1 MPKSKLLTK
10 KVITWALYD
19 WANSAFALSVLA
31 VLFPLVLGNYWG
43 ADDGGSAATIRLGW
57 ITFSASL
64 VVFVLAPVL
73 GTIADTG
80 GFRKRFLVLFAITG
94 AAATTGLGFVGQGDW
109 PLALGLYLIASVGFY
124 SATVFYDSLLI
135 DVTEPKNYSF
145 VSTLGFSVGYLGGA
159 ALLSLH
165 LWMLKSPGT
174 FGFENTAEAFSY
186 AFVSVGVWW
195 LLFLLPLLY
204 FVPEGHS
211 PIEDSRH
218 PIRAAYEELKSTVQ
232 RISQYRNVM
241 IFLSGYWLYI
251 GGVFTV
257 IFMAVNYG
265 QRLGFSD
272 SDLVLALLIA
282 NFVGFPATL
291 IYGFL
296 AHRFGAKKGLY
307 FALVAY
313 VGACLWGIQMT
324 EVRVFY
330 VMSVIIGAVQGGVQG
345 LSRSV
350 YATLIP
356 ADQPGEFFGFYSM
369 TTKFAHV
376 LGPAMVAIA
385 AMLSDDPK
393 WVLLALMPMFLAG
406 AFLLALVRMPALER
420 GSDSL
425 NDIYKRDFQ

>member
-1 MPKSKLLTK
+1 MPKPKILTK
-10 KVITWALYD
+10 KVVTWALYD

-43 ADDGGSAATIRLGW
+43 ADDGGSASTIRLGW

-64 VVFVLAPVL
+64 VVFVSAPIL
-73 GTIADTG
+73 GTIADAG
-80 GFRKRFLVLFAITG
+80 GYRKRFLILFAITG
-94 AAATTGLGFVGQGDW
+94 AVATAGLGFVGQGQW
-109 PLALGLYLIASVGFY
+109 PVALGLYLIASVGFY
-124 SATVFYDSLLI
+124 SSIVFYDSLLI
-135 DVTEPKNYSF
+135 DVTEPRNFSF
-145 VSTLGFSVGYLGGA
+145 VSTLGFAVGYLGGA
-159 ALLSLH
+159 ALLALH
-165 LWMLKSPGT
+165 LWMLKAPQS
-174 FGFENTAEAFSY
+174 FGLESTTEAFSY
-186 AFVSVGVWW
+186 AFFSVGIWW
-195 LLFLLPLLY
+195 LGFLLPLLF
-204 FVPEGHS
+204 FVPESHS
-211 PIEDSRH
+211 STEVTSH

-232 RISQYRNVM
+232 KISQYRNIM
-241 IFLSGYWLYI
+241 IFLSGYWLYV

-265 QRLGFSD
+265 QRLGFED
-272 SDLVLALLIA
+272 SDLVMALLIA

-307 FALVAY
+307 VALVAY

-324 EVRVFY
+324 EVREFY
-330 VMSVIIGAVQGGVQG
+330 IMSVIIGMVQGGVQG

-356 ADQPGEFFGFYSM
+356 AEQPGEFFGFYSM

-406 AFLLALVRMPALER
+406 AFLLALVRMPATEASPR
-420 GSDSL
+420 EPIPDS
-425 NDIYKRDFQ
+425 KK

>member
-1 MPKSKLLTK
+1 LPKSKILTR

-43 ADDGGSAATIRLGW
+43 ADDGGSAATIRLGC

-64 VVFVLAPVL
+64 IVFLLAPVL

-80 GFRKRFLVLFAITG
+80 GYRKRFLVLFAIIG
-94 AAATTGLGFVGQGDW
+94 AVTTAGLGFVGQGGW
-109 PLALGLYLIASVGFY
+109 PVALGLYLVASVGFY
-124 SATVFYDSLLI
+124 SSTVFYDSLLI
-135 DVTEPKNYSF
+135 DVTEPRNFNF

-159 ALLSLH
+159 ALLALH
-165 LWMLKSPGT
+165 LWMLKSPQS
-174 FGFENTAEAFSY
+174 FGLESATEAFSY
-186 AFVSVGVWW
+186 AFITVGIWW
-195 LLFLLPLLY
+195 LLFLLPLLF
-204 FVPEGHS
+204 FVPERHS
-211 PIEDSRH
+211 SLEVASH

-232 RISQYRNVM
+232 KISQYRNVM
-241 IFLSGYWLYI
+241 IFLGAYWLYI

-265 QRLGFSD
+265 QRLGFED
-272 SDLVLALLIA
+272 SDLVMALLIA
-282 NFVGFPATL
+282 NIVGFPATL
-291 IYGFL
+291 IFGFL

-307 FALVAY
+307 VGLLAY
-313 VGACLWGIQMT
+313 VGACLWAIQMT
-324 EVRVFY
+324 EVREFY
-330 VMSVIIGAVQGGVQG
+330 IMSVIVGMVQGGAQG

-356 ADQPGEFFGFYSM
+356 AEQPGEFFGFYSM
-369 TTKFAHV
+369 TTKLAHV

-393 WVLLALMPMFLAG
+393 WVLLTLMPLFLAG
-406 AFLLALVRMPALER
+406 AFLLALVRMPVIEDR
-420 GSDSL
+420 
-425 NDIYKRDFQ
+425 

>member
-1 MPKSKLLTK
+1 LPKSKILTK
-10 KVITWALYD
+10 QVITWALYD

-31 VLFPLVLGNYWG
+31 VLFPLVLGNHWG
-43 ADDGGSAATIRLGW
+43 VDDGGVSATIRLGW
-57 ITFSASL
+57 ITFSASVI
-64 VVFVLAPVL
+64 VVLIAPIL

-80 GFRKRFLVLFAITG
+80 GYRKRFLLLFAIAG
-94 AAATTGLGFVGQGDW
+94 AVATAGLGFVGQGDW

-124 SATVFYDSLLI
+124 SSVVFYDSLLI
-135 DVTEPKNYSF
+135 DVTEPRNYSF

-159 ALLSLH
+159 ALLALH
-165 LWMLKSPGT
+165 LWMLKSPQT
-174 FGFENTAEAFSY
+174 FGLENATEAFSY
-186 AFVSVGVWW
+186 AFISVGLWW
-195 LLFLLPLLY
+195 LIFLLPLIF
-204 FVPEGHS
+204 FVPERHS
-211 PIEDSRH
+211 SIEVTDH
-218 PIRAAYEELKSTVQ
+218 AIRAAYAELKSTVHK
-232 RISQYRNVM
+232 ISQYRNVT
-241 IFLSGYWLYI
+241 IFLGGYWLYI

-265 QRLGFSD
+265 QRLGFED
-272 SDLVLALLIA
+272 NDLVLALLIA

-291 IYGFL
+291 VYGLL

-307 FALVAY
+307 FALFAY
-313 VGACLWGIQMT
+313 VGACLWAIQMT
-324 EVRVFY
+324 DVREFY
-330 VMSVIIGAVQGGVQG
+330 IMSIVIGLVQGGVQG

-350 YATLIP
+350 YASLIP

-406 AFLLALVRMPALER
+406 ALLLSLVRMPSNSGA
-420 GSDSL
+420 G
-425 NDIYKRDFQ
+425 

>member
-1 MPKSKLLTK
+1 MPKSKILTK
-10 KVITWALYD
+10 QVITWALYD

-43 ADDGGSAATIRLGW
+43 VGDSGVSATIRLGW
-57 ITFSASL
+57 ITFAASV
-64 VVFVLAPVL
+64 VVFLLAPVL

-80 GFRKRFLVLFAITG
+80 GYRKRFLLLFAILG
-94 AAATTGLGFVGQGDW
+94 AVSTAGLGFVGQGGW
-109 PLALGLYLIASVGFY
+109 PIALGLYLVASVGFY
-124 SATVFYDSLLI
+124 SSVVFYDSLLI
-135 DVTEPKNYSF
+135 DVTEPRNYSF

-159 ALLSLH
+159 ALLALH
-165 LWMLKSPGT
+165 LWMLKSPQT
-174 FGFENTAEAFSY
+174 FGLENAAEAFSY
-186 AFVSVGVWW
+186 AFISVGVWW
-195 LLFLLPLLY
+195 IVFLLPLIF
-204 FVPEGHS
+204 FVPERHS
-211 PIEDSRH
+211 SIEVSDH
-218 PIRAAYEELKSTVQ
+218 AIRAAYAELKSTVHK
-232 RISQYRNVM
+232 ISQYRNVM

-265 QRLGFSD
+265 QRLGFED
-272 SDLVLALLIA
+272 SDLVKALLIA
-282 NFVGFPATL
+282 NLVGFPATL
-291 IYGFL
+291 VYGFL

-307 FALVAY
+307 FALLAY
-313 VGACLWGIQMT
+313 VGACLWAIQMT
-324 EVRVFY
+324 DVREFY
-330 VMSVIIGAVQGGVQG
+330 IMSIVIGMVQGGVQG

-356 ADQPGEFFGFYSM
+356 VDQPGEFFGFYSM

-406 AFLLALVRMPALER
+406 AFLLALVRMPA
-420 GSDSL
+420 SD
-425 NDIYKRDFQ
+425 N

>member
-1 MPKSKLLTK
+1 LPKSKILTK
-10 KVITWALYD
+10 QVITWALYD

-43 ADDGGSAATIRLGW
+43 VDDSGVSATIRLGW
-57 ITFSASL
+57 ITFSAS
-64 VVFVLAPVL
+64 VIVFLIAPIL

-80 GFRKRFLVLFAITG
+80 GYRKRFLLLFAIVG
-94 AAATTGLGFVGQGDW
+94 AVATAGLGFVGQGDW
-109 PLALGLYLIASVGFY
+109 PLALGLYLVASVGFY
-124 SATVFYDSLLI
+124 SSVVFYDSLLI
-135 DVTEPKNYSF
+135 DVTEPRNYSF

-159 ALLSLH
+159 ALLALH
-165 LWMLKSPGT
+165 LWMLKSPQT
-174 FGFENTAEAFSY
+174 FGLESATEAFSY
-186 AFVSVGVWW
+186 AFISVGLWW
-195 LLFLLPLLY
+195 LIFLLPLIF
-204 FVPEGHS
+204 FVPERHS
-211 PIEDSRH
+211 SIEVTDH
-218 PIRAAYEELKSTVQ
+218 AIRAAYAELKSTVHK
-232 RISQYRNVM
+232 ISQYRNVT
-241 IFLSGYWLYI
+241 IFLGGYWLYI

-265 QRLGFSD
+265 QRLGFED

-291 IYGFL
+291 VYGLL

-307 FALVAY
+307 FALLAY
-313 VGACLWGIQMT
+313 VGACLWAIQMT
-324 EVRVFY
+324 DVREFY
-330 VMSVIIGAVQGGVQG
+330 IMSIVIGLVQGGVQG

-350 YATLIP
+350 YAALIP

-406 AFLLALVRMPALER
+406 ALLLALVRMPSNAGE
-420 GSDSL
+420 G
-425 NDIYKRDFQ
+425 